1 MGPYGNLLNCG
12 LRLDGFIGSTYTLT
26 FEEFETEQD
35 VDVLT
40 VYDGSSANAPML
52 VQLSGKNMP
61 AAITSAGSNLYL
73 QFTSNDNTVAVG
85 FRVAFRCTGTLVEY
99 WKPADVA
106 EPLAIGAVSVPMSKS
121 TKTKCV
127 SGVLMSVQCCA
138 DATMSCANAR
148 VTGVGMSGTELR
160 GSIPEAVG
168 NLGALRLLKL
178 REPSSCLAG
187 SFLSF
192 HRFD

>member
-1 MGPYGNLLNCG
+1 M
-12 LRLDGFIGSTYTLT
+12 RLDGFIGSTYTLT
-26 FEEFETEQD
+26 FDEFETEQD

-40 VYDGSSANAPML
+40 VHDGSSASAPVL
-52 VQLSGKNMP
+52 VQLSGKNRP
-61 AAITSAGSNLYL
+61 AAITSTGSKLYL
-73 QFTSNDNTVAVG
+73 HFTSNDNTAAVG

-106 EPLAIGAVSVPMSKS
+106 EPLDVGVVSVPVSES

-127 SGVLMSVQCCA
+127 SGALMSVQCCA

-148 VTGVGMSGTELR
+148 VTGVGLSGTELR

-168 NLGALRLLKL
+168 NLGALRSLKL
-178 REPSSCLAG
+178 REPSPCLAG
-187 SFLSF
+187 FFPFL
-192 HRFD
+192 DY